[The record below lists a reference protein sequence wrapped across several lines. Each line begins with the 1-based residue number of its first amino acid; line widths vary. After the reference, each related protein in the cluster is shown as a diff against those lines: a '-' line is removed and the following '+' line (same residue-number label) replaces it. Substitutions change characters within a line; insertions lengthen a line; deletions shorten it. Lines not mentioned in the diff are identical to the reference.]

1 MTGCSQPTAPSACHG
16 LMIIPGTWQ
25 PQPGTWHNQPITQ
38 IPTWDCHWFSCQ
50 PEIRSCGG
58 KRSRAPGAQGWEQPM
73 PRPLLMSLQV
83 PSNPLTLC
91 CFLLKSLNRRSSRWR
106 VAQVCIPTLLIP
118 YTICVP
124 FKAAGGGGCQH
135 RELPSHLASHSIFRH
150 RQPFSRS
157 MLGSK
162 TLKGLG
168 DNRQDLPN

>member
-38 IPTWDCHWFSCQ
+38 TPTWDCHWFSCQ

-58 KRSRAPGAQGWEQPM
+58 RRPRAPGAQGWEQPM

-83 PSNPLTLC
+83 LSNPLTLC
-91 CFLLKSLNRRSSRWR
+91 CFLLKTLNRRLSRWR

-124 FKAAGGGGCQH
+124 FKAAGVGEGVSTGSC
-135 RELPSHLASHSIFRH
+135 LPTLPPTPSSGTGN
-150 RQPFSRS
+150 PSRDPCWDP
-157 MLGSK
+157 K
-162 TLKGLG
+162 H
-168 DNRQDLPN
+168 